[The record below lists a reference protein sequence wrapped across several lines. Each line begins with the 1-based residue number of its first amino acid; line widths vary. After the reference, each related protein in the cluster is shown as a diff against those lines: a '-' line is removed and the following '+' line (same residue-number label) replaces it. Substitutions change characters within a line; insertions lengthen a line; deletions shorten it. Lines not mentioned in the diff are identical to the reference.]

1 MRGHI
6 RPRGKNSW
14 AVIVRIPDPIT
25 GKSKPKWHTV
35 RGSEKDAEKELTK
48 ILREID
54 TNTYIEPKK
63 TTMTD
68 YLRKWLKRQERNL
81 APNTL
86 RGYKTNLEKHV
97 IPYIGEVPLTKVKP
111 AHIDD
116 LFNET
121 LASTDLSNKTLLY
134 VFRTLHKALG
144 DAVRREEI
152 FRNPAANVER
162 PKPGEVEIR
171 VLKSS
176 EEIVELVQAL
186 GNSILL
192 LPSMVMLST
201 GLRRGEAL
209 GLRWSDLDFEKRIMR
224 VCKQLQLNPW
234 KKKLE
239 LARVKT
245 KSSKRPLQISKLTIQ
260 LIKIREIEQKEER
273 RLVGSGWN
281 NKDDL
286 VFTWPDGSKINPSWF
301 TKEFHNKVRN
311 TPLGKLTPHGLR
323 HSLATLLLANN
334 QNMKLVQEQLRH
346 SNITI
351 TSDTYSH
358 LLPTMQEQ
366 LANSIDS
373 SMGQIMETILDIKKS
388 VALAKSVSN

>member
-6 RPRGKNSW
+6 RQRGKNSW
-14 AVIVRIPDPIT
+14 AVIVRIPNPIT

-35 RGSEKDAEKELTK
+35 RGSYKDAEKELTR

-54 TNTYIEPKK
+54 TNTYIEPQK
-63 TTMTD
+63 TTLAD

-86 RGYKTNLEKHV
+86 RGYRTNLEKHV

-121 LASTDLSNKTLLY
+121 LASTELSNKTLLY
-134 VFRTLHKALG
+134 VFRTLHKALE

-162 PKPGEVEIR
+162 PKPDEVEIR
-171 VLKSS
+171 ILESP
-176 EEIVELVQAL
+176 EEIVGLVHAL

-209 GLRWSDLDFEKRIMR
+209 GLRWSDLDLNKRVMR
-224 VCKQLQLNPW
+224 VCKQLQINPQ

-239 LARVKT
+239 LAKVKT
-245 KSSKRPLQISKLTIQ
+245 KTSKRPLQISKLTVQ
-260 LIKIREIEQKEER
+260 LFKIREIEQDEER

-281 NKDDL
+281 NKHDL
-286 VFTWPDGSKINPSWF
+286 VFTWPDGSSINPSWF
-301 TKEFHNKVRN
+301 TKEFHNLVRN
-311 TPLGKLTPHGLR
+311 TPLQGLTPHGLR
-323 HSLATLLLANN
+323 HSLATLLLVNN

-358 LLPTMQEQ
+358 LLPPMQEQ
-366 LANSIDS
+366 LANCIDS
-373 SMGQIMETILDIKKS
+373 SMGQIMENILNIKKQ
-388 VALAKSVSN
+388 LR